1 MENITRSQ
9 ICGNKCRA
17 ADNPHK
23 PAVSLTCNMIRAE
36 LDGDGGAGEGAGHGR
51 AEAVTIAVVIMTLYI
66 IRTTFKVI
74 MVINFRDNIDEVRN
88 LISNI

>member
-23 PAVSLTCNMIRAE
+23 PAVRVTCKLIRAE
-36 LDGDGGAGEGAGHGR
+36 LDGDGGAGEGARHGR
-51 AEAVTIAVVIMTLYI
+51 AEAVTIAVVIMTQRQ
-66 IRTTFKVI
+66 IRTTF
-74 MVINFRDNIDEVRN
+74 EVTKDKDK
-88 LISNI
+88 

>member
-23 PAVSLTCNMIRAE
+23 PAVSLTCKLIRAE

-51 AEAVTIAVVIMTLYI
+51 AEAVTIAVVIMTQRQ
-66 IRTTFKVI
+66 IRTTF
-74 MVINFRDNIDEVRN
+74 EVTKDKDK
-88 LISNI
+88 

>member
-23 PAVSLTCNMIRAE
+23 PAVRVACKLIRAE
-36 LDGDGGAGEGAGHGR
+36 LDGDGGGGEGAGHGR
-51 AEAVTIAVVIMTLYI
+51 AEAVTIAVVIMTQHI
-66 IRTTFKVI
+66 IRTTFEVTKDI
-74 MVINFRDNIDEVRN
+74 KINKFLR
-88 LISNI
+88 